1 MKSITFRLD
10 DEEKDILQQFAEKN
24 DVSISWVV
32 RKAIK
37 DFIANNQRSENNGE
51 RNYLLIESNGI
62 VSETGSYPS
71 SDSTES

>member
-10 DEEKDILQQFAEKN
+10 DEEKDILQQFAERN

-37 DFIANNQRSENNGE
+37 EFIANNQRSENNGE

-62 VSETGSYPS
+62 VSETGSYSS